1 MTGNPQAGTGNNGQ
15 DAGQPVLM
23 TAGQA
28 AAHLGISE
36 RTIRRHIKSGKL
48 ETVLIGG
55 SVRIQPE
62 ALYRLAA
69 VSGIPQAGTGT
80 NGQNAPALSGTVSD
94 PLAEAL
100 RDTVRRQDSEIAYL
114 RTELTAIRAT
124 LETVTRMLPAPKST
138 GDNTKDDQTR
148 RGSPLWVWLVLAG
161 AILAAAGVGGYWLW
175 LTQ

>member
-1 MTGNPQAGTGNNGQ
+1 MTGTNGQ

-36 RTIRRHIKSGKL
+36 RSIRRYIKAGKL
-48 ETVLIGG
+48 ETVEIGG

-94 PLAEAL
+94 PVAEAL

-124 LETVTRMLPAPKST
+124 LETVTRMLPAPQNRENT
-138 GDNTKDDQTR
+138 GDQNQAR
-148 RGSPLWVWLVLAG
+148 RGAPLWVWLVLAG

>member
-1 MTGNPQAGTGNNGQ
+1 MTGTNGQ
-15 DAGQPVLM
+15 DAGHPVLM

-28 AAHLGISE
+28 AEYLGISE
-36 RTIRRHIKSGKL
+36 RTIRRYIKSGKL

-69 VSGIPQAGTGT
+69 VSGIGQAPTGT
-80 NGQNAPALSGTVSD
+80 IGQDAPAMSGTLPD
-94 PLAEAL
+94 PVAEAL

-124 LETVTRMLPAPKST
+124 LETVTRMLPAPDRT
-138 GDNTKDDQTR
+138 GENT
-148 RGSPLWVWLVLAG
+148 GSKQAREAPQWVWLLLAGVVLA
-161 AILAAAGVGGYWLW
+161 AGIGGYWLW
-175 LTQ
+175 LTR

>member
-1 MTGNPQAGTGNNGQ
+1 MTGTNGQ

-28 AAHLGISE
+28 AEHLGISE
-36 RTIRRHIKSGKL
+36 RKIRRHIKSGKL

-80 NGQNAPALSGTVSD
+80 NGQNAPAVSGTVPD

-124 LETVTRMLPAPKST
+124 LETVTRMLPAPQNREKT
-138 GDNTKDDQTR
+138 GDQDQAR
-148 RGSPLWVWLVLAG
+148 RGAPLWVWLVLAG

>member
-1 MTGNPQAGTGNNGQ
+1 VTGNQQAGTGTNGQ
-15 DAGQPVLM
+15 HAGHTVLM

-28 AAHLGISE
+28 ARYLGISE

-48 ETVLIGG
+48 ETVAVGG

-69 VSGIPQAGTGT
+69 VTGTPQAGTGT
-80 NGQNAPALSGTVSD
+80 NGQHAPAVSGAVSD
-94 PLAEAL
+94 DVAEAL
-100 RDTVRRQDSEIAYL
+100 RDTIRRQDSEIAYL

-124 LETVTRMLPAPKST
+124 LETVTRMLPAPQPTS
-138 GDNTKDDQTR
+138 GQRTR
-148 RGSPLWVWLVLAG
+148 SAWIWLVLAG

-175 LTQ
+175 LTN